1 MKFTLVIFFTVF
13 FLLNGGSVFGAEV
26 AENVTILI
34 NDEELEINYPARI
47 KDGRTLVPARPIF
60 EALGAEMEWDEEN
73 RVAYGDRNGYKVSLT
88 IGEKDVQVDGW
99 SYEDLDVA
107 AKIYDGRTYIPLRFS
122 GEAFGAEVEW
132 DETNRKITIENN
144 YKEMPKFEDKIKN
157 DKFIDLFDLKKHEIE
172 DEFGQ
177 YDSSGFFLGAYLVYY
192 ENIDL
197 DNYGGLIQLD
207 SLVFHLTSP
216 EESGEVILL
225 SSIEQF
231 ADVTT
236 GMRLGEAMEKLN
248 WPSRV
253 HFVDHKA
260 EGLYYYYFN
269 YYLGDYRI
277 EFQSES
283 GKNGPIDEIQVFKDR

>member
-1 MKFTLVIFFTVF
+1 MKFILVILFSTL
-13 FLLNGGSVFGAEV
+13 FLLGGGSVFGAEV
-26 AENVTILI
+26 AEDVTILI

-60 EALGAEMEWDEEN
+60 EALGAEMGWDEEN
-73 RVAYGDRNGYKVSLT
+73 RVAYGDRNGYRVGIA
-88 IGEKDVQVDGW
+88 IGEKEVEVDGW
-99 SYEDLDVA
+99 IYEELDVA
-107 AKIYDGRTYIPLRFS
+107 AEIYDGRTYIPLRFS

-132 DETNRKITIENN
+132 DEANRKIIIENN
-144 YKEMPKFEDKIKN
+144 YKEMPELKDKITN
-157 DKFIDLFDLKKHEIE
+157 DKFIDLFELKKHEIE

-192 ENIDL
+192 ENIVL
-197 DNYGGLIQLD
+197 DNYGGLIQSD

-216 EESGEVILL
+216 EENGKVILL

-236 GMRLGEAMEKLN
+236 GMRIGEAMEELN

-253 HFVDHKA
+253 HLVDHKA
-260 EGLYYYYFN
+260 EGLYHYYFN
-269 YYLGDYRI
+269 YYLDNYRI
-277 EFQSES
+277 EFQSEA
-283 GKNGPIDEIQVFKDR
+283 GKNGPIDEIQVFKDQ